1 MTVLEKGKAKLDAAQ
16 RGMSYRLPGY
26 DKSDLQWWTAYIEGA
41 EDQKREDA
49 AAIEALQAEVESMDE
64 SCKKQLVAMASH
76 VAELQA
82 AQRKCESLFYGI
94 DNIIVLLCIGDP
106 SEDNIGLFCSDS
118 TDSGGGENWWS
129 AKFYRDKRPMI
140 GIEDSREDR
149 EYFTSG
155 WGQTWSVEQLK
166 AYHSRNNLMAEKN
179 KARQARFEHG
189 EHGA

>member
-82 AQRKCESLFYGI
+82 AQPHWVSVKERLPEPGEYVLAWEWQGFCVVDRYI
-94 DNIIVLLCIGDP
+94 DIGDGRWGLSNDGAIYTHWMPLP
-106 SEDNIGLFCSDS
+106 SAPEPPQ
-118 TDSGGGENWWS
+118 EVQ
-129 AKFYRDKRPMI
+129 
-140 GIEDSREDR
+140 E
-149 EYFTSG
+149 
-155 WGQTWSVEQLK
+155 
-166 AYHSRNNLMAEKN
+166 
-179 KARQARFEHG
+179 
-189 EHGA
+189 